1 VVVQGTALIV
11 RIAAIMLVRLSTLVM
26 NMMMVQ
32 VSDPAGLGHVGS
44 NILVILE
51 GVLDMG
57 DQQRHDTGDLGQQKE
72 SQERRPEMPKLSQR
86 EHLRLHQP
94 SSISTG
100 DRNCCKRT
108 EARALPPFI
117 GTDQAPRLA
126 KFDVGAR
133 CADHRS
139 AIRSSA

>member
-1 VVVQGTALIV
+1 
-11 RIAAIMLVRLSTLVM
+11 MLVRLSTLVM

-57 DQQRHDTGDLGQQKE
+57 GDQRHDTGDLGQQKE
-72 SQERRPEMPKLSQR
+72 SQERRTETPKLSQR

-94 SSISTG
+94 SPISTG
-100 DRNCCKRT
+100 DGNCCKRT
-108 EARALPPFI
+108 EAPALPPFI